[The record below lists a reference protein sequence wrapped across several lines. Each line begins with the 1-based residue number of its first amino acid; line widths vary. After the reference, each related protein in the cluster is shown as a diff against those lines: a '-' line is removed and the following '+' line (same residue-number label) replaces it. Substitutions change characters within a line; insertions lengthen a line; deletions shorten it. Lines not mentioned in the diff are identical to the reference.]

1 MKRNDNELTPEEFTG
16 RYVRKSSLSYRIL
29 RAILTPIA
37 WLLYRPVFHGKER
50 IPAEGPVLLCTNHR
64 SGVDPAFICMST
76 PRVVHYLAARE
87 LFDKIVGFFFRL
99 ALCIP
104 VDRKVHTGNP
114 MFAAKT
120 VLSRNE
126 VIGIFPEGKRN
137 YSRDIL
143 LPFKFGAVSL
153 ARETGAVIVPSVI
166 VGRFIPF
173 ISRIHVYYGDPYTI
187 PADADMEKENEKL
200 RRIMLDLYISH
211 AVHDPRLPG

>member
-37 WLLYRPVFHGKER
+37 WLLYRPVFHEKEK

-64 SGVDPAFICMST
+64 SAADPAFICMST

-126 VIGIFPEGKRN
+126 VIGIFPEGKR
-137 YSRDIL
+137 
-143 LPFKFGAVSL
+143 
-153 ARETGAVIVPSVI
+153 
-166 VGRFIPF
+166 
-173 ISRIHVYYGDPYTI
+173 
-187 PADADMEKENEKL
+187 
-200 RRIMLDLYISH
+200 
-211 AVHDPRLPG
+211 